1 MRISV
6 LIALFLLCGCIP
18 MRIYEEVKVPIK
30 CNIEPTAK
38 PTYSNNLELDLQNIL
53 IYDELLEADLKACMG
68 E

>member
-1 MRISV
+1 MKIGL
-6 LIALFLLCGCIP
+6 LIPLFLLCGCTT

-30 CNIEPTAK
+30 CNIEPTPK

-53 IYDELLEADLKACMG
+53 IYDELLQADLKVCMG

>member
-1 MRISV
+1 
-6 LIALFLLCGCIP
+6 

-53 IYDELLEADLKACMG
+53 IYDELLQADLKACMG